1 MKRNGFYGSWRQERR
16 YMQGSDSFISSPSRG
31 TDHGR
36 IPPFLHS
43 CISSPAIEVPV
54 VAQELNRLGQQGPP
68 ILFSSLKLF
77 ILMPIQKQL
86 AAPIRFA
93 IHHDLAANGYDQIPG
108 EACFRA
114 GGVSWRGIFAGS
126 KITLQKSGSLS

>member
-1 MKRNGFYGSWRQERR
+1 MKRNEFYGSLRQERR
-16 YMQGSDSFISSPSRG
+16 YMRGSDNFISSPPSRG
-31 TDHGR
+31 IDHGR

-77 ILMPIQKQL
+77 ILMLIQKQL
-86 AAPIRFA
+86 AAPVRFA
-93 IHHDLAANGYDQIPG
+93 Y
-108 EACFRA
+108 
-114 GGVSWRGIFAGS
+114 
-126 KITLQKSGSLS
+126 